1 MTDDTTVGTPGG
13 GPRRTKQGRAKELAR
28 RCYALGQT
36 SQGRPYAGRG
46 DTSYF
51 LDRKRREL
59 ADLRADLRE
68 AWECDEENADD
79 PPSDSILNTVIDD
92 MRRAAG
98 KSPRDPATPADEAAA
113 LADAMPREAFDEHP
127 ERLKVHAGGRNPF
140 DAAREVA
147 DYLLK
152 ANDPPR
158 LFAMGPSAAV
168 LLTDDGKLDALDQ
181 DGWLAYVAE
190 RIDFLSRTND
200 GDKIVAPPIAVMRI
214 ITATILRELPQLDGV
229 TTTPYLDADGNLVA
243 SDGYHPGSRL
253 VLRTGGLT
261 LPPVAD
267 KPTRAQVAKAAALIT
282 GDWLGDFP
290 FATEADKAN
299 LVAELLTLTGREMF
313 PLAPMFVHDAST
325 SGSGK
330 GLLLLTLSL
339 IATGEPPE
347 VMELPGDGEEQ
358 RKTVTSVLLSGKLL
372 VAWDELHVVAGRT
385 LAAILT
391 AEVYSGR
398 ILGANKLA
406 TVRNK
411 LVQVALGNN
420 VEVRGDMKRRVLPSR
435 LVPDTDHPEHR
446 TGFRHPDLAEWVRE
460 HRGELLAAAFTLWR
474 NWLSRGRPQADVTMG
489 SFERWARTIGGVLQQ
504 AGIPGF
510 GTNTAEWLS
519 YSEEDNGWPDH
530 LRQLR
535 NRFDTRWF
543 TVSDVADAVGAGF
556 LKRPPLKRDP
566 DKELA
571 QQLAYAYRSQRERWY
586 GNLRL
591 VRSEGR
597 DSVTGGYTWAVHKRG
612 ERGADAH
619 TENDAA
625 TESAPLSSVSSGSP
639 EIAGQGTFSASEDSP
654 DHAEHLQEA
663 ARHLQEA
670 SSGVSAGQPRCT
682 DHAEDTEDKSGP
694 PIVGESRTRDTAPV
708 MRWRSDGI
716 PAIGDSQDAD
726 DAFWASLADGG
737 ETGSAA

>member
-1 MTDDTTVGTPGG
+1 VTDDAPGG
-13 GPRRTKQGRAKELAR
+13 GARSTKQGCAKELAG
-28 RCYALGQT
+28 RCYVLGRT
-36 SQGRPYAGRG
+36 AQGRAYAGRG
-46 DTSYF
+46 DASFF
-51 LDRKRREL
+51 LDTRGREREAL
-59 ADLRADLRE
+59 RSDLRD
-68 AWECDEENADD
+68 AWESDGQNADD
-79 PPSDSILNTVIDD
+79 PPSDAILNAVIAD
-92 MRRAAG
+92 MRQAAG
-98 KSPRDPATPADEAAA
+98 KLERDPATPDDVAAEMV
-113 LADAMPREAFDEHP
+113 DAVPWEAFDEHP

-168 LLTDDGKLDALDQ
+168 LLTEDGKLDALDQ

-190 RIDFLSRTND
+190 RVDFLSRSND
-200 GDKIVAPPIAVMRI
+200 GDRIVAPPAAVMKI
-214 ITATILRELPQLDGV
+214 ITAIILRELPQLDGV
-229 TTTPYLDADGNLVA
+229 TTTPYLDSAGSLVA
-243 SDGYHPGSRL
+243 SDGYHPGSHL

-261 LPPVAD
+261 VPPVCD
-267 KPTRAQVAKAAALIT
+267 KPTRAQVARAVTLLT
-282 GDWLGDFP
+282 DDWLGDFP
-290 FATEADKAN
+290 FATAADKAN
-299 LVAELLTLTGREMF
+299 LVAELLTVTGREMF

-347 VMELPGDGEEQ
+347 VMELPGDGDEQ

-372 VAWDELHVVAGRT
+372 VAWDELHVIAGRT

-411 LVQVALGNN
+411 LVQIALGNN

-446 TGFRHPDLAEWVRE
+446 TGFRHPDLPHWVRE
-460 HRGELLAAAFTLWR
+460 HRGDLLAAAFTLWR
-474 NWLSRGRPQADVTMG
+474 NWLASGRPEANVTMG

-504 AGIPGF
+504 AGIAGF

-535 NRFDTRWF
+535 ARYDAAWF
-543 TVSDVADAVGAGF
+543 TVSEVADAVNASY
-556 LKRPPLKRDP
+556 LKRPPVKRDL

-571 QQLAYAYRSQRERWY
+571 LQLAYAYRSQRERWY
-586 GNLRL
+586 GELRL
-591 VRSEGR
+591 IRSEGR
-597 DSVTGGYTWAVHKRG
+597 DSAKGGYTWAVRQRG
-612 ERGADAH
+612 ERNQDACA
-619 TENDAA
+619 ENDAA
-625 TESAPLSSVSSGSP
+625 PEMADPSPVSSGSP
-639 EIAGQGTFSASEDSP
+639 EIPGQGTDNGTEHGP
-654 DHAEHLQEA
+654 GRTEHLQEA
-663 ARHLQEA
+663 ARHLQKA
-670 SSGVSAGQPRCT
+670 GSPVSAGQSPST
-682 DHAEDTEDKSGP
+682 DHTEDTED
-694 PIVGESRTRDTAPV
+694 ESRLPV
-708 MRWRSDGI
+708 AGNSHAQNAARAMRWRSDGAE
-716 PAIGDSQDAD
+716 AIGDVDP
-726 DAFWASLADGG
+726 G
-737 ETGSAA
+737 ENPAA

>member
-1 MTDDTTVGTPGG
+1 VSDDAAGKDPETGA
-13 GPRRTKQGRAKELAR
+13 RRTKQGYASELAR
-28 RCYALGQT
+28 QSYMVGRT

-46 DTSYF
+46 DANYF
-51 LDRKRREL
+51 LDSKGQARE
-59 ADLRADLRE
+59 DLRADLRD
-68 AWECDEENADD
+68 AWERDEHYTGD
-79 PPSDSILNTVIDD
+79 PPNDSILNAVIAD
-92 MRRAAG
+92 MRRAAE
-98 KSPRDPATPADEAAA
+98 KCDRDPATPSEEAAE
-113 LADAMPREAFDEHP
+113 LISDAPWPGIDEHP

-140 DAAREVA
+140 DVAREVA

-168 LLTDDGKLDALDQ
+168 LLTDSGKLDALDP

-190 RIDFLSRTND
+190 RVDFLSRTND

-214 ITATILRELPQLDGV
+214 ITAIILRELPQLDGV
-229 TTTPYLDADGNLVA
+229 TSTPYLDADGSLVA

-253 VLRTGGLT
+253 VLRTDGLT
-261 LPPVAD
+261 LPPVSD
-267 KPTRAQVAKAAALIT
+267 KPTRVQVAKAARLLT
-282 GDWLGDFP
+282 EDWLGDFP
-290 FATEADKAN
+290 FATDADRAN

-339 IATGEPPE
+339 IATGQPPE
-347 VMELPGDGEEQ
+347 VMELPGDGDEQ

-446 TGFRHPDLAEWVRE
+446 TGFRHPDLPQWVRE

-474 NWLSRGRPQADVTMG
+474 NWLARGRPEADVTMG

-504 AGIPGF
+504 AGIKGF
-510 GTNTAEWLS
+510 GTNTTEWLS
-519 YSEEDNGWPDH
+519 YSEEDNGWPAH

-535 NRFDTRWF
+535 NRFSTGWF
-543 TVSDVADAVGAGF
+543 TVSDVADAVGAGY

-566 DKELA
+566 DKELV
-571 QQLAYAYRSQRERWY
+571 QQLAYAYRTQRERWY
-586 GNLRL
+586 GELRL
-591 VRSEGR
+591 IRSEGR
-597 DSVTGGYTWAVHKRG
+597 DSATGGYTWAVRKRG
-612 ERGADAH
+612 ERGADAYA
-619 TENDAA
+619 ENYAA
-625 TESAPLSSVSSGSP
+625 PESASLSSVSSGSP
-639 EIAGQGTFSASEDSP
+639 EIAGQGTNRATGDSRRRP
-654 DHAEHLQEA
+654 EHLQEA
-663 ARHLQEA
+663 EGYLQEA
-670 SSGVSAGQPRCT
+670 AGGISAGQPTRT
-682 DHAEDTEDKSGP
+682 DHTGDTEDESGLR
-694 PIVGESRTRDTAPV
+694 IAGDSHTHNAPRP
-708 MRWRSDGI
+708 MQWRSDGI
-716 PAIGDSQDAD
+716 PAVGDSQDAD
-726 DAFWASLADGG
+726 AAFWAGVTGDG
-737 ETGSAA
+737 ETDSAA